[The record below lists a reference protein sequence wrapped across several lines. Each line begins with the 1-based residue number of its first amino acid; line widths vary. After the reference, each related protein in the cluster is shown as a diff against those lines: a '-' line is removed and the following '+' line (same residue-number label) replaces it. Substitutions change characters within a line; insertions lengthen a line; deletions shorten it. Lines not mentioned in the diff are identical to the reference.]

1 MKIIL
6 MRHGRPLFD
15 LDELRG
21 QKFAPSDITQILL
34 DYEQTD
40 LAPDCSPPNDAIELA
55 NACAAHFSSQ
65 LPRAMASIE
74 RLGLRHKA
82 QTDPLFAESS
92 MPHTHW
98 TRPKLDVLI
107 WSVTFRLAW
116 LVGFSQNGESYAHA
130 KQRAI
135 DAVEML
141 ENAAQQH
148 GDVFLLGHGIM
159 NRVLGRELKRRGWR
173 KSSANGS
180 GYWSHMVFEK

>member
-1 MKIIL
+1 

-65 LPRAMASIE
+65 LPRAKASIE

-92 MPHTHW
+92 MPHTLW
-98 TRPKLDVLI
+98 TRPKLDALI

-116 LVGFSQNGESYAHA
+116 LVGFSHA
-130 KQRAI
+130 LEIFSVLLNAKGNICIGGTSNPFREEELPLELPHTLIKTVVVNHRACPK
-135 DAVEML
+135 EQSSSHKSNKGYRY
-141 ENAAQQH
+141 E
-148 GDVFLLGHGIM
+148 
-159 NRVLGRELKRRGWR
+159 ELNECK
-173 KSSANGS
+173 
-180 GYWSHMVFEK
+180 